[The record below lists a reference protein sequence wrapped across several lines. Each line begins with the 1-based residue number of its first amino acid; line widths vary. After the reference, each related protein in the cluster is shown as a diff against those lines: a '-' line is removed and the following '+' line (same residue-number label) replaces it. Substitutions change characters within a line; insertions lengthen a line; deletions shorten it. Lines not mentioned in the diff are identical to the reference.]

1 MPTLKIEVVSG
12 EIQFIRKELRADELY
27 PTDQRYNPTT
37 GETEYTPDGGT
48 TWEPAPE
55 VDPRH
60 QTNIPARSGSDK
72 TCQGAGSVA
81 EYIKRF
87 INLVVSLVSASATL
101 VQGAS
106 AMVGFMKVL
115 SGSYA
120 ILFELLYETFATL
133 ASFGATTIAAAFDD
147 TVYHEIACILT
158 CHMDSNGQ
166 LDQARLDAAMSQ
178 IGTDIGGTA
187 GTVTNLILSIM
198 GFAGVN
204 KAASFYNTSN
214 DCGDCES
221 CDWCYVIDFTQGAGG
236 FSLRTAGVGAY
247 SAGVGWVGVNYNANS
262 KSVLSIVRSLAAS
275 INITSMSIV
284 YTKTAGSGGNNVNW
298 MDAVLGGTTKIHNT
312 SNVFGSDQV
321 KTTTSSQTVDG
332 FYIDINSGD
341 SVATVTLKSLTLRG
355 TGNNPFGADNC

>member
-1 MPTLKIEVVSG
+1 MPTIRIEVVSG

-48 TWEPAPE
+48 TWVPAPE

-60 QTNIPARSGSDK
+60 QTNIPARTGGDAS
-72 TCQGAGSVA
+72 CQAAGSIA

-87 INLVVSLVSASATL
+87 INLVVTLVGASATL
-101 VQGAS
+101 VQGAT
-106 AMVGFMKVL
+106 AIVGFLKII

-133 ASFGATTIAAAFDD
+133 ASFGASTIAAAFDD

-166 LDQARLDAAMSQ
+166 FDQARLDAAMSQ

-187 GTVTNLILSIM
+187 GTVTNLILTIM

-204 KAASFYNTSN
+204 KAGTFYDTAN
-214 DCGDCES
+214 DCDDCES
-221 CDWCYVIDFTQGAGG
+221 CDWCYVIDFTQEAGG
-236 FSLRTAGVGAY
+236 FSLRTAGVGSY
-247 SAGVGWVGVNYNANS
+247 SPGVGWTGVDYNAS
-262 KSVLSIVRSLAAS
+262 SRSVLSIVRSLAAE
-275 INITSMSIV
+275 IDITSMSIV
-284 YTKTAGSGGNNVNW
+284 YTKSAGSGGNNVNW
-298 MDAVLGGTTKIHNT
+298 MDAVLGGTTQIHNT
-312 SNVFGSDQV
+312 SNAFGSNQV
-321 KTTTSSQTVDG
+321 KTTTSSVTVDG
-332 FYIDINSGD
+332 FYIDINSGE
-341 SVATVTLKSLTLRG
+341 SAATVTLKSLTLRG